1 MSRES
6 SQVGSSLLYRHFIAM
21 LVQVSFAITIGTICG
36 EGGGRGDRD
45 GEYM

>member
-1 MSRES
+1 
-6 SQVGSSLLYRHFIAM
+6 M

-36 EGGGRGDRD
+36 EGGGGGDQD